1 MASLNILN
9 RGSQILVNDTALNS
23 VWLDITN
30 AVNNATFIPSELIPL
45 VWFSVISVTVY
56 VFFRVFSSTLKE
68 KFRQTNLSRKKAEGS
83 VHTDSQIDD
92 LINNA
97 PRILNEINKTIAEQ
111 KAQGVSDEQMKGIYQ
126 KKQMLELVT
135 NNAEVINI
143 IGKPIIKKLLGF
155 VKSI

>member
-1 MASLNILN
+1 
-9 RGSQILVNDTALNS
+9 LV
-23 VWLDITN
+23 
-30 AVNNATFIPSELIPL
+30 SELIPPEIIPL
-45 VWFSVISVTVY
+45 VWFSCIAVTVY

-68 KFRQTNLSRKKAEGS
+68 KFKQTNLSRKKAEGS

-111 KAQGVSDEQMKGIYQ
+111 KSAGVSDEQMKGIYQ

-155 VKSI
+155 VKAI

>member
-1 MASLNILN
+1 
-9 RGSQILVNDTALNS
+9 LV
-23 VWLDITN
+23 
-30 AVNNATFIPSELIPL
+30 SELIPPEIIPL
-45 VWFSVISVTVY
+45 VWFSAIAVTVY

-68 KFRQTNLSRKKAEGS
+68 KFRQTNLSRKKEQGS
-83 VHTDSQIDD
+83 MHTDSQIDD

-111 KAQGVSDEQMKGIYQ
+111 KEQGVSDEQMKGIYQ

-143 IGKPIIKKLLGF
+143 IGKPIIKKLLGL
-155 VKSI
+155 VKSL

>member
-1 MASLNILN
+1 M
-9 RGSQILVNDTALNS
+9 VNE
-23 VWLDITN
+23 
-30 AVNNATFIPSELIPL
+30 FIPPEIIPL
-45 VWFSVISVTVY
+45 VWFSCISVTVY

-68 KFRQTNLSRKKAEGS
+68 KFKQTNLSRKKAEGS
-83 VHTDSQIDD
+83 GHTDGQIDD

-155 VKSI
+155 VEKAL

>member
-1 MASLNILN
+1 M
-9 RGSQILVNDTALNS
+9 V
-23 VWLDITN
+23 
-30 AVNNATFIPSELIPL
+30 SELIPPEIIPL
-45 VWFSVISVTVY
+45 VWFSCIAVTVY

-68 KFRQTNLSRKKAEGS
+68 KFKQTNLSRKKAEGS
-83 VHTDSQIDD
+83 IHTDSQIDD

-111 KAQGVSDEQMKGIYQ
+111 KSAGVSDEQMKGIYQ

-155 VKSI
+155 VKAI

>member
-1 MASLNILN
+1 M
-9 RGSQILVNDTALNS
+9 VNEL
-23 VWLDITN
+23 
-30 AVNNATFIPSELIPL
+30 IPPEIIPL
-45 VWFSVISVTVY
+45 VWFSCIAVTVY

-68 KFRQTNLSRKKAEGS
+68 KFKQTNLSRKKAEGS
-83 VHTDSQIDD
+83 IHTDSQIDD

-111 KAQGVSDEQMKGIYQ
+111 KAQGVSDEQMKGIFQ

>member
-1 MASLNILN
+1 LA
-9 RGSQILVNDTALNS
+9 
-23 VWLDITN
+23 
-30 AVNNATFIPSELIPL
+30 SELIPPEIIPL
-45 VWFSVISVTVY
+45 VWFSCIAVTVY

-68 KFRQTNLSRKKAEGS
+68 KFKQTNLSRKKAESSG
-83 VHTDSQIDD
+83 HTDGQIDD

-97 PRILNEINKTIAEQ
+97 PRMLNEVNKKIQEQ
-111 KAQGVSDEQMKGIYQ
+111 RAQNVTDEQMSGLIRN
-126 KKQMLELVT
+126 KQMLELVT

>member
-1 MASLNILN
+1 LASE
-9 RGSQILVNDTALNS
+9 
-23 VWLDITN
+23 
-30 AVNNATFIPSELIPL
+30 FIPPEIIPL
-45 VWFSVISVTVY
+45 VWFSCIAVTVY

-68 KFRQTNLSRKKAEGS
+68 KFKQTNLSRKKAEGS

-143 IGKPIIKKLLGF
+143 IGKPIIKKLLGL
-155 VKSI
+155 VKNI

>member
-1 MASLNILN
+1 
-9 RGSQILVNDTALNS
+9 LV
-23 VWLDITN
+23 
-30 AVNNATFIPSELIPL
+30 SELIPPEIIPL
-45 VWFSVISVTVY
+45 VWFSCISVTVY

-68 KFRQTNLSRKKAEGS
+68 KFKQTNLSRKKAEGT

>member
-1 MASLNILN
+1 M
-9 RGSQILVNDTALNS
+9 V
-23 VWLDITN
+23 
-30 AVNNATFIPSELIPL
+30 SELIPPEIIPL
-45 VWFSVISVTVY
+45 VWFSCIAVTVY

-111 KAQGVSDEQMKGIYQ
+111 KAQGVKDEQMKGIYQ

-155 VKSI
+155 VKAI

>member
-1 MASLNILN
+1 
-9 RGSQILVNDTALNS
+9 LVN
-23 VWLDITN
+23 
-30 AVNNATFIPSELIPL
+30 ELIPAELVPL
-45 VWFSVISVTVY
+45 VWFSVIAVTVY

-68 KFRQTNLSRKKAEGS
+68 KFRQTNLSRKKAESSG
-83 VHTDSQIDD
+83 HTDDQIED

-97 PRILNEINKTIAEQ
+97 PKALNHVNSIIAEQ

-143 IGKPIIKKLLGF
+143 IGKPIIKKLLGV
-155 VKSI
+155 VKSL

>member
-1 MASLNILN
+1 M
-9 RGSQILVNDTALNS
+9 VNEL
-23 VWLDITN
+23 
-30 AVNNATFIPSELIPL
+30 IPPEIIPL
-45 VWFSVISVTVY
+45 VWFSCIAVTVY

-68 KFRQTNLSRKKAEGS
+68 KFKQTNLSRKKAESSG
-83 VHTDSQIDD
+83 HTDGQIDD

-111 KAQGVSDEQMKGIYQ
+111 KSAGVSDEQMRGIYQ

-155 VKSI
+155 VKAI

>member
-1 MASLNILN
+1 M
-9 RGSQILVNDTALNS
+9 V
-23 VWLDITN
+23 
-30 AVNNATFIPSELIPL
+30 SELIPPEIIPL
-45 VWFSVISVTVY
+45 VWFSCIAVTVY

-68 KFRQTNLSRKKAEGS
+68 KFKQTNLSRKKAEGS
-83 VHTDSQIDD
+83 IHTDGQIDD

-111 KAQGVSDEQMKGIYQ
+111 KAQGVSDEQMKGIFQ

-135 NNAEVINI
+135 NNAEVIII

>member
-1 MASLNILN
+1 LASE
-9 RGSQILVNDTALNS
+9 
-23 VWLDITN
+23 
-30 AVNNATFIPSELIPL
+30 FIPPEIIPL
-45 VWFSVISVTVY
+45 VWFSCIAVTVY

-68 KFRQTNLSRKKAEGS
+68 KFKQTNLSRKKEQGS

-111 KAQGVSDEQMKGIYQ
+111 KEQGVSDEQMKGIYQ

-135 NNAEVINI
+135 NNADVINI
-143 IGKPIIKKLLGF
+143 IGKPIIKKLLNL
-155 VKSI
+155 VKSL

>member
-1 MASLNILN
+1 MASE
-9 RGSQILVNDTALNS
+9 
-23 VWLDITN
+23 
-30 AVNNATFIPSELIPL
+30 FIPPEIIPL
-45 VWFSVISVTVY
+45 VWFSCISVTIY

-68 KFRQTNLSRKKAEGS
+68 KFKQTNLSRKKEQGS

-111 KAQGVSDEQMKGIYQ
+111 KEQGVSDEQMKGIYQ

-143 IGKPIIKKLLGF
+143 IGKPIIKKLLGL
-155 VKSI
+155 VKSL

>member
-1 MASLNILN
+1 M
-9 RGSQILVNDTALNS
+9 V
-23 VWLDITN
+23 
-30 AVNNATFIPSELIPL
+30 SELIPPEIIPL
-45 VWFSVISVTVY
+45 VWFSCIAVTVY

-68 KFRQTNLSRKKAEGS
+68 KFRQTNLSRKKEQGS

-111 KAQGVSDEQMKGIYQ
+111 KEQGVSDEQMKGIYQ

-143 IGKPIIKKLLGF
+143 IGKPIIKKLLNL
-155 VKSI
+155 VKSL

>member
-1 MASLNILN
+1 M
-9 RGSQILVNDTALNS
+9 V
-23 VWLDITN
+23 
-30 AVNNATFIPSELIPL
+30 SELIPPEIIPL
-45 VWFSVISVTVY
+45 VWFSCIAVTVY

-83 VHTDSQIDD
+83 GHTDGQIDD

-155 VKSI
+155 VKAI

>member
-1 MASLNILN
+1 MQMESTNIQN
-9 RGSQILVNDTALNS
+9 RGSLILVN
-23 VWLDITN
+23 
-30 AVNNATFIPSELIPL
+30 ELLPPEIIPL
-45 VWFSVISVTVY
+45 VWFSCIAVTVY

-68 KFRQTNLSRKKAEGS
+68 KFKQTNLSRKKAESSG
-83 VHTDSQIDD
+83 HTDGQIDD

-111 KAQGVSDEQMKGIYQ
+111 KSAGVSDEQMKGIYQ

-155 VKSI
+155 VKAI